1 MSTDPT
7 TPPAA
12 EAWPPLST
20 LDRRVLGVLI
30 EKQKTTKSPDTY
42 PMSVNA
48 ITTGCN
54 QKSNRDPV
62 LDLDED
68 DVETTLTQLQ
78 GGGLVSKITGGRVE
92 RWRHLLYENWRVGKV
107 ELAILAEL
115 LLRGPQTEGDLRT
128 RVSRMDEV
136 ADLDLLRGLLKP
148 MAERG
153 LVVYL
158 TPPERRGAV
167 LTHGFHPSEELTAAR
182 ATFGSGG
189 GEASPTQRLSAPSV
203 DVLGPMQDRLNL
215 AFDEIAKLRA
225 ETAELRDAIRT
236 LQQNLGVEPGK

>member
-1 MSTDPT
+1 MSNDPT
-7 TPPAA
+7 TPPVA
-12 EAWPPLST
+12 EAWSPLSI

-42 PMSVNA
+42 PMSENA

-68 DVETTLTQLQ
+68 DVETTLTHLQ
-78 GGGLVSKITGGRVE
+78 GGGLVSKITGGRVV
-92 RWRHLLYENWRVGKV
+92 RWRHLLYENWRVNKV
-107 ELAILAEL
+107 ELSILAEL

-128 RVSRMDEV
+128 RVSRMDEI
-136 ADLDLLRGLLKP
+136 ADLDLLKTLLKP
-148 MAERG
+148 LADRR

-158 TPPERRGAV
+158 TPPDRRGAV
-167 LTHGFHPSEELTAAR
+167 LTHGFHPAEELDAAR
-182 ATFGSGG
+182 ATFGGPG
-189 GEASPTQRLSAPSV
+189 GEVTLSHRSPSPST
-203 DVLGPMQDRLNL
+203 DVLGPIQERLNQ
-215 AFDEIAKLRA
+215 AFDEIARLRT
-225 ETAELRDAIRT
+225 ETADLRESLRV